1 MQSYFW
7 KICIVFL
14 MYSIKWYCTFL
25 TKKLT
30 ENQSATGNIY
40 LEGWAECPGA
50 GYLSYQ
56 TALSEFLGQ
65 ETQVNLLYAGTVWW
79 LTNSCHA
86 WTVEWICSVWI
97 QGCVIHPFSFIFL
110 VISQGP
116 LFFIL
121 TSVISELGWEFCQR
135 PHWNSDPDIFL
146 HKNKP

>member
-1 MQSYFW
+1 
-7 KICIVFL
+7 

-86 WTVEWICSVWI
+86 
-97 QGCVIHPFSFIFL
+97 
-110 VISQGP
+110 
-116 LFFIL
+116 
-121 TSVISELGWEFCQR
+121 
-135 PHWNSDPDIFL
+135 
-146 HKNKP
+146 